1 MIKISDKVLKKQKNF
16 WNDALFHPTDA
27 VEDSWGKRII
37 DRFAEDKSINTIRIY
52 TMFEDI
58 VYEDM
63 EGNLCYDFRVNDL
76 RLDYLTEK
84 GFNILLAYAAIPDC
98 IAKRTDTTTS
108 VSFNKT
114 RYKGKMFNTSP
125 PKDYALWEEVCY
137 QYTKHIVE
145 RYGIDTVSKWRMQCW
160 NEPDIKNF
168 FMSELPD
175 TPEYTPQRVAEYNKL
190 YEAFVKGIL
199 RVSDKLTIGGPALAW
214 KCPFLKGWLDFVKEK
229 NLRLDFISLHNYG
242 TGGKS
247 MDDGTKPHCIENHL
261 EKQKGFIDCI
271 NEAGFKGVPI
281 LLDEW
286 GIAGGGFVNCT
297 VHPSLI
303 CRETEVYSAY
313 FVKLIHAFIHS
324 EYEMDKLIICLSGQH
339 EMTEN
344 FTGFRNF
351 FTMDF
356 IAKPIYNSYVL
367 ASKLYENL
375 LDYTADNENLAVIT
389 TRDDEGN
396 IALLLSYAN
405 KYFTEEVESTTEEL
419 TFEENLKGKK
429 LTVWCIDKTHT
440 NPFRLFQRSGM
451 TEPLNSEEIK
461 LLREEGK
468 LKPIFEG
475 EYVGNVV
482 KLDLTPN
489 SAYFIT
495 LTE

>member
-1 MIKISDKVLKKQKNF
+1 MIKISDKVLKKQENF
-16 WNDALFHPTDA
+16 WNNALFHPTDA

-37 DRFAEDKSINTIRIY
+37 DRFAKDKTIDTIRIY

-76 RLDYLTEK
+76 RLDYLVRN
-84 GFNILLAYAAIPDC
+84 GFNVLLAYAAMPDC

-108 VSFNKT
+108 ASFNKT

-145 RYGIDTVSKWRMQCW
+145 RYGIETVSKWRMQCW
-160 NEPDIKNF
+160 NEPDVRNF
-168 FMSELPD
+168 FMSEIPETD
-175 TPEYTPQRVAEYNKL
+175 EYTPLRIPEYNKL
-190 YEAFVKGIL
+190 YESFVKGVL
-199 RVSDKLTIGGPALAW
+199 RVSDKLTIGGPAVAFKVKL
-214 KCPFLKGWLDFVKEK
+214 LEGWLKFVKEK
-229 NLRLDFISLHNYG
+229 NLRVDFISVHNYG
-242 TGGKS
+242 TNPSAMQEK
-247 MDDGTKPHCIENHL
+247 TKPACIENHL
-261 EKQKGFIDCI
+261 VRQKKYIECI

-281 LLDEW
+281 LIDEW
-286 GIAGGGFVNCT
+286 GLADHGYSNCT
-297 VHPSLI
+297 QFPSLI
-303 CRETEVYSAY
+303 CRETEVLSAY
-313 FVKLIHAFIHS
+313 FVKLVHAFIHS
-324 EYEMDKLIICLSGQH
+324 EYEMDKLMICLSGQH

-351 FTMDF
+351 FTLDF

-367 ASKLYENL
+367 ASKLKEDL
-375 LDYTADNENLAVIT
+375 LDYSTDNKSLAVIP
-389 TRDDEGN
+389 TRDGEGN

-405 KYFTEEVESTTEEL
+405 KYFTEEVESITEEL

-440 NPFRLFQRSGM
+440 NPYRLFQKKGM
-451 TEPLNSEEIK
+451 TEPLSGEEIK

-475 EYVGNVV
+475 EYDGNAL
-482 KLDLTPN
+482 KLKLTPN
-489 SAYFIT
+489 SAYLVT
-495 LTE
+495 VS

>member
-37 DRFAEDKSINTIRIY
+37 DRFAEDKSVNTIRIY
-52 TMFEDI
+52 AMLEDI

-63 EGNLCYDFRVNDL
+63 EGNLCYDFRLNDL

-84 GFNILLAYAAIPDC
+84 GFDVLIAYAAMPDC
-98 IAKRTDTTTS
+98 IAKRTDLGTS
-108 VSFNKT
+108 NSFHGT

-145 RYGIDTVSKWRMQCW
+145 RYGIDTVSKWRLQCW
-160 NEPDIKNF
+160 NEPDNVGYLMCDIPRNNETF
-168 FMSELPD
+168 PLRAN
-175 TPEYTPQRVAEYNKL
+175 EYGKL
-190 YEAFVKGIL
+190 YEGFVKGAL
-199 RVSDKLTIGGPALAW
+199 RVSDKLTLGGPTIANHVG
-214 KCPFLKGWLDFVKEK
+214 FLKLWLNFVKEK
-229 NLRLDFISLHNYG
+229 NLRLDFIALHNYG
-242 TGGKS
+242 TGPNA
-247 MDDGTKPHCIENHL
+247 MEDGTRPPCIDNHF
-261 EKQKGFIDCI
+261 ERQKEYADCI
-271 NEAGFKGVPI
+271 NGAGFKGVPI
-281 LLDEW
+281 VLDEW
-286 GIAGGGFVNCT
+286 GLATRGFSNCT
-297 VHPSLI
+297 QFPSLI
-303 CRETEVYSAY
+303 CRETELFSAY

-324 EYEMDKLIICLSGQH
+324 EYEMDKLMICLSGQH

-367 ASKLYENL
+367 ASKLKEDI
-375 LDYTADNENLAVIT
+375 LDYSTDNKNLAVIP
-389 TRDDEGN
+389 TRDGEGN

-405 KYFTEEVESTTEEL
+405 KYFTEEVESITEEL

-440 NPFRLFQRSGM
+440 NPYRLFQKKGM
-451 TEPLNSEEIK
+451 TEPLSGEEIK

-475 EYVGNVV
+475 EYDGNAL
-482 KLDLTPN
+482 KLKLTPN
-489 SAYFIT
+489 SAYLVT
-495 LTE
+495 VS